1 MLAPVLESLDIRPEL
16 RVLDATLGL
25 GGHAEAILSQI
36 GPRGQLLGLE
46 WDASNLAHA
55 QERLSALPNASCA
68 TLVHQSFAHLKKTA
82 EQHGFLGKQDGG
94 FDAILFDLGLSSV
107 HLDSPERGFSFR
119 FDSALDMR
127 MGNETARETAAQW
140 VLRVSVAELA
150 TLLAEH
156 GERRAQHLAE
166 VICRQRPQTT
176 FQLLSCVEQVYK
188 MGIPQAAARVFSAIR
203 IWVNDEYNQ
212 LRQGLHGAISALRAG
227 GVLGVITF
235 HSGEDRL
242 VKHLFRQVAS
252 EQPNTFQRR
261 EHRGQ
266 TPTAQEIAENPRARS
281 ARLRL
286 LARTKP

>member
-36 GPRGQLLGLE
+36 GPRGRLLGLE

-55 QERLSALPNASCA
+55 KKRLAALPNASCA
-68 TLVHQSFAHLKKTA
+68 TLVHTSFAELQTVA
-82 EQHGFLGKQDGG
+82 SQHGFLGDNGG

-127 MGNETARETAAQW
+127 MGNETARETAAQ
-140 VLRVSVAELA
+140 LLGRISIAELA

-188 MGIPQAAARVFSAIR
+188 MGVPQAAARVFSAIR
-203 IWVNDEYNQ
+203 ICINDEYSQ
-212 LRQGLHGAISALRAG
+212 LQRGLHGAMAALRAG

-242 VKHLFRQVAS
+242 VKHLFRQVAR